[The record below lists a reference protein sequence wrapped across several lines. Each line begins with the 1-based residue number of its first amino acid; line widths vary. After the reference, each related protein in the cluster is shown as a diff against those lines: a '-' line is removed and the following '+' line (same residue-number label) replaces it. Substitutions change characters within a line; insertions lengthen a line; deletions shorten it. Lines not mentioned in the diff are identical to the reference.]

1 VGNHQNDQQLTDS
14 LRPDLSPPLA
24 RLNGRVRRRR
34 RVVAHG
40 QRHVLSPSYAGAH
53 RGLARRRWVPLGTS
67 DRLLDALTL
76 RDWAHTAV
84 SDLITHID
92 EINRL
97 NVFPVAD
104 SDTGAN
110 MLFTMRS
117 ALAEAN
123 AGVNADGSPGCVAR
137 VAAALS
143 AGALNGARGN
153 SGVILSQILRGIADV
168 TATAAAD
175 SGGELPEMDAVI
187 LGAGLQR
194 GVELVITS
202 MGGEEVPG
210 TIVSVLRAAADA
222 VEECAHGGE
231 GLAPAITAAGDAA
244 VVALEKTTEQLDVL
258 ADAGAVDAGGRGL
271 LVLLDALR
279 STISGQAPARTVYE
293 LSPPTQQADPAT
305 ERPAPQF
312 EVMYLLDGCDA
323 AAADALRNQLEELG
337 ESVAIAQAAAQG
349 SDPLDSYSVH
359 VHTDDAG
366 AAVEAGLV
374 AGRLSRIVVSALSS
388 GVTGLPV
395 GSWTRERAVLAVVD
409 GDGAAELFA
418 GEGACVLQPGP
429 DTGYPATDISAH
441 QLVRALV
448 DTGAAQ
454 VMVLPNGYVA
464 AEELVAGCTA
474 AIGWGI
480 DVVPIPTGSMVQG
493 LAALAVHEPGRQAVD
508 DGFTMARA
516 AGAAR
521 HGSVRIATESA
532 LTWAG
537 RCQPGDGLGIAGD
550 EVLIVAADAA
560 GAGIG
565 LLDLLLAS
573 GGDLVTVLVGAGIG
587 TDADATAVSDILQ
600 EHVHDNHP
608 GTELVTY
615 RTGHHGDALL
625 IGVE

>member
-1 VGNHQNDQQLTDS
+1 M
-14 LRPDLSPPLA
+14 
-24 RLNGRVRRRR
+24 
-34 RVVAHG
+34 
-40 QRHVLSPSYAGAH
+40 
-53 RGLARRRWVPLGTS
+53 RRRWVTLGAADTS
-67 DRLLDALTL
+67 QDRLLDAITL

-84 SDLITHID
+84 SDLITHVD

-117 ALAEAN
+117 ALAEAKVG
-123 AGVNADGSPGCVAR
+123 AGADGGSTCVAR
-137 VAAALS
+137 TAAALS

-153 SGVILSQILRGIADV
+153 SGVILSQILRGIADA
-168 TATAAAD
+168 TASAAAD
-175 SGGELPEMDAVI
+175 AGGELAHIDAGV
-187 LGAGLQR
+187 LAAALQR
-194 GVELVITS
+194 GVELVISS

-210 TIVSVLRAAADA
+210 TIVSVLRAAAGA
-222 VEECAHGGE
+222 VAQCAGD
-231 GLAPAITAAGDAA
+231 GLVPAVIAAGDAA
-244 VVALEKTTEQLDVL
+244 VVALEKTPEQLDVL

-271 LVLLDALR
+271 LVLLDALC
-279 STISGQAPARTVYE
+279 STIAGQAPARTVYE
-293 LSPPTQQADPAT
+293 LSPRAPQPEAAAQ
-305 ERPAPQF
+305 RPAPQF
-312 EVMYLLDGCDA
+312 EVMYRLDGCEP
-323 AAADALRNQLEELG
+323 AAADTLRDRLGELG
-337 ESVAIAQAAAQG
+337 DSVGIASAPSSAQRT
-349 SDPLDSYSVH
+349 YSVH

-366 AAVEAGLV
+366 AAVEAGLA
-374 AGRLSRIVVSALSS
+374 AGRLSRIVISALSS
-388 GVTGLPV
+388 GTPGLPT
-395 GSWTRERAVLAVVD
+395 GGWTRERAVLAVVD
-409 GDGAAELFA
+409 GDGAADLFA
-418 GEGACVLQPGP
+418 GEGACVLQR
-429 DTGYPATDISAH
+429 DPAADDAVTNISAH
-441 QLVRALV
+441 QLMRAVV

-493 LAALAVHEPGRQAVD
+493 LAALAVHETDRQAVD
-508 DGFTMARA
+508 DGYTMARA

-537 RCQPGDGLGIAGD
+537 RCHPGDGLGIAGD
-550 EVLIVAADAA
+550 EVLIVAADAV
-560 GAGIG
+560 GAAIG

-573 GGDLVTVLVGAGIG
+573 GGDLVTVLLGAAVDTDGDAGAVG
-587 TDADATAVSDILQ
+587 DILE
-600 EHVHDNHP
+600 EHMHDHHP
-608 GTELVTY
+608 GTELVIY

>member
-1 VGNHQNDQQLTDS
+1 VLGT
-14 LRPDLSPPLA
+14 
-24 RLNGRVRRRR
+24 RRC
-34 RVVAHG
+34 G
-40 QRHVLSPSYAGAH
+40 
-53 RGLARRRWVPLGTS
+53 RRWVTLGTAETS
-67 DRLLDALTL
+67 QDRLLDAITL

-117 ALAEAN
+117 ALAEAKVG
-123 AGVNADGSPGCVAR
+123 AGAEGGSICVAR
-137 VAAALS
+137 AAAALS

-153 SGVILSQILRGIADV
+153 SGVILSQILRGVADV

-175 SGGELPEMDAVI
+175 AGGELPHMDAAV
-187 LGAGLQR
+187 LGAALQR
-194 GVELVITS
+194 GVELVISS
-202 MGGEEVPG
+202 MGGEEIPG
-210 TIVSVLRAAADA
+210 TIVSVLRAAANA
-222 VEECAHGGE
+222 VAQCAGAGD
-231 GLAPAITAAGDAA
+231 GLVPAVIAAGDAA
-244 VVALEKTTEQLDVL
+244 VVALEKTPEQLDVL

-279 STISGQAPARTVYE
+279 STITGQAPARTVYE
-293 LSPPTQQADPAT
+293 LSPRALQPEAASAQ
-305 ERPAPQF
+305 RPAPQF
-312 EVMYLLDGCDA
+312 EVMYRLDDCEPS
-323 AAADALRNQLEELG
+323 AADTLRDRLGQLG
-337 ESVAIAQAAAQG
+337 DSVGIASAPSSAQRT
-349 SDPLDSYSVH
+349 YSVH

-366 AAVEAGLV
+366 AAVEAGLA
-374 AGRLSRIVVSALSS
+374 AGRLSRIVISALSS
-388 GVTGLPV
+388 GTPGLPA
-395 GSWTRERAVLAVVD
+395 GGWTRERAVLAVVD
-409 GDGAAELFA
+409 GDGAADLFG
-418 GEGACVLQPGP
+418 GEGACVLQRDPTAHDP
-429 DTGYPATDISAH
+429 VTNISAH
-441 QLVRALV
+441 QLMRAVV

-493 LAALAVHEPGRQAVD
+493 LAALAVHETDRQAVD
-508 DGFTMARA
+508 DGYTMARA

-521 HGSVRIATESA
+521 HGSVRTATESA

-537 RCQPGDGLGIAGD
+537 RCRPGDGLGIAGD
-550 EVLIVAADAA
+550 EVLIVAADAV
-560 GAGIG
+560 GAAIG

-573 GGDLVTVLVGAGIG
+573 GGDLVTVLLGAAIDSDG
-587 TDADATAVSDILQ
+587 DAGAVSDILE
-600 EHVHDNHP
+600 EHMHDHHP

>member
-1 VGNHQNDQQLTDS
+1 M
-14 LRPDLSPPLA
+14 
-24 RLNGRVRRRR
+24 
-34 RVVAHG
+34 
-40 QRHVLSPSYAGAH
+40 
-53 RGLARRRWVPLGTS
+53 RRRWVTLGIADTS
-67 DRLLDALTL
+67 QERLLDAITL

-123 AGVNADGSPGCVAR
+123 LGAGAEGGSPCCAR
-137 VAAALS
+137 AAAALS

-153 SGVILSQILRGIADV
+153 SGVILSQILRGVADV
-168 TATAAAD
+168 TAAAAAD
-175 SGGELPEMDAVI
+175 AGGELPHIDAVI
-187 LGAGLQR
+187 LAAALHR
-194 GVELVITS
+194 GVELVISS
-202 MGGEEVPG
+202 MGGEEIPG
-210 TIVSVLRAAADA
+210 TIVSVLRAAANA
-222 VEECAHGGE
+222 VAQCARAGD
-231 GLAPAITAAGDAA
+231 GLAPAVIAAGDAA
-244 VVALEKTTEQLDVL
+244 VVALEKTPEQLDVL

-279 STISGQAPARTVYE
+279 STIAGPAPARAVYE
-293 LSPPTQQADPAT
+293 LSPRAPQPDASPQ
-305 ERPAPQF
+305 RPAPQF
-312 EVMYLLDGCDA
+312 EVMYRLDDCEPP
-323 AAADALRNQLEELG
+323 AADALRDRLGELG
-337 ESVAIAQAAAQG
+337 DSVGIASAP
-349 SDPLDSYSVH
+349 SSTRHTYSVH

-366 AAVEAGLV
+366 AAVEAGLA
-374 AGRLSRIVVSALSS
+374 AGRLSRIVISALSS
-388 GVTGLPV
+388 GTPGLPA
-395 GSWTRERAVLAVVD
+395 GGWTRERAVLAVVD
-409 GDGAAELFA
+409 GDGAADLFA
-418 GEGACVLQPGP
+418 GEGACVLKRDAAAHDG
-429 DTGYPATDISAH
+429 ATSISAH
-441 QLVRALV
+441 QLMRAVV

-454 VMVLPNGYVA
+454 VMLLPNGYVA

-493 LAALAVHEPGRQAVD
+493 LAALAVHETDRQAVD
-508 DGFTMARA
+508 DGYTMARA
-516 AGAAR
+516 AGSAR

-537 RCQPGDGLGIAGD
+537 RCRPGDGLGIAGD
-550 EVLIVAADAA
+550 EVLIVAADAV
-560 GAGIG
+560 GAAIG

-573 GGDLVTVLVGAGIG
+573 GGDLVTVLLGAGVD
-587 TDADATAVSDILQ
+587 TDDDAGAVSDILE
-600 EHVHDNHP
+600 EHMHDHHP

-615 RTGHHGDALL
+615 RTGHHGDTLL

>member
-1 VGNHQNDQQLTDS
+1 MW
-14 LRPDLSPPLA
+14 
-24 RLNGRVRRRR
+24 
-34 RVVAHG
+34 
-40 QRHVLSPSYAGAH
+40 
-53 RGLARRRWVPLGTS
+53 RRWLTLGTS
-67 DRLLDALTL
+67 ERLLDAIAL

-123 AGVNADGSPGCVAR
+123 AGVNAEGGSACVAR
-137 VAAALS
+137 AAAAMS

-168 TATAAAD
+168 TAVAAAD
-175 SGGELPEMDAVI
+175 SGGELSHIDTAI
-187 LGAGLQR
+187 LAASLRR
-194 GVELVITS
+194 GVDLVIAS
-202 MGGEEVPG
+202 MGGEEIPG

-222 VEECAHGGE
+222 VAECAQAGE

-244 VVALEKTTEQLDVL
+244 VIALEKTTEQLDVL

-279 STISGQAPARTVYE
+279 TTVTGQAPARTVYE
-293 LSPPTQQADPAT
+293 LSPRAPQPDAAA

-312 EVMYLLDGCDA
+312 EVMYRLDGCDA
-323 AAADALRNQLEELG
+323 AAADALRDRLGELG
-337 ESVAIAQAAAQG
+337 DSVGIAAAT
-349 SDPLDSYSVH
+349 SSAERTYSVH

-366 AAVEAGLV
+366 AAVEAGLA
-374 AGRLSRIVVSALSS
+374 AGRLSRIVISALSL
-388 GVTGLPV
+388 GAAGLPV
-395 GSWTRERAVLAVVD
+395 GGWTRERAVLAVVD
-409 GDGAAELFA
+409 GDGAAELFG
-418 GEGACVLQPGP
+418 GEGASVLQRDRAAGDPVN
-429 DTGYPATDISAH
+429 ISAH
-441 QLVRALV
+441 QLMRAV
-448 DTGAAQ
+448 IDTGAAQ
-454 VMVLPNGYVA
+454 VMVLPNGYVP

-480 DVVPIPTGSMVQG
+480 DVVPIPTASMVQG
-493 LAALAVHEPGRQAVD
+493 LAALAVHETGRQAVD
-508 DGFTMARA
+508 DGYTMARA

-521 HGSVRIATESA
+521 HASVRIATESA

-550 EVLIVAADAA
+550 EVLIVAADAIA
-560 GAGIG
+560 AAIG

-573 GGDLVTVLVGAGIG
+573 GGDLVTVLVGAAIES
-587 TDADATAVSDILQ
+587 DDDVAAVGDTLQ
-600 EHVHDNHP
+600 KHMHDHHP

-615 RTGHHGDALL
+615 RTGHRGDALL